1 MTTDV
6 LNRDPLSLG
15 VFARSDELGQSNHEL
30 VSFCRDEQTG
40 LRAIISVHDT
50 TLGPALGGTR
60 FYPYRTEGE
69 ALTDALRLSQ
79 GMTHKA
85 AAAGMPLGGGKAVII
100 GDPTAIK
107 TPDLLRAY
115 GRFINTLGGTY
126 ITAADVGTT
135 SDDLD
140 VIGEVTRHVVGRNK
154 AAGGSGDSGYS
165 TAFGV
170 FCSMRSAAE
179 LAWGSAGLRG
189 RTVGVEGA
197 GKVGFHLVG
206 LLLDEG
212 ASVVVSDPYP
222 LALERVR
229 NTYGDVSTARS
240 VIDAP
245 VDVYAPCALGATLT
259 KASAMTLQ
267 ARVVC
272 GAANNQLLTSEVDE
286 LLAAR
291 DVLWVPDF
299 VANAGGLIQ
308 VGGELQAKTDDD
320 VLADVRQIGATVMQ
334 ILLASRERGVS
345 TGAAAQ
351 DLVEAR
357 LTSARP
363 QSGQAT

>member
-6 LNRDPLSLG
+6 LNRDPLSQG

-40 LRAIISVHDT
+40 LRAIISVHNT

-79 GMTHKA
+79 GMTYKA

-115 GRFINTLGGTY
+115 GRFIDTLGGTY

-140 VIGEVTRHVVGRNK
+140 VIGEVTRRVVGRNK
-154 AAGGSGDSGYS
+154 ASGGSGDSGFS

-212 ASVVVSDPYP
+212 ASVVISDPSP
-222 LALERVR
+222 LALQKVR
-229 NTYGDVSTARS
+229 NAYGDVSTARS

-259 KASAMTLQ
+259 TASTMTLE

-308 VGGELQAKTDDD
+308 VGGELQAKPDDD
-320 VLADVRQIGATVMQ
+320 VLADVRKIGATVTQ

-345 TGAAAQ
+345 TGVAAMG
-351 DLVEAR
+351 LVQAR
-357 LTSARP
+357 LKSART
-363 QSGQAT
+363 QGGQAT